1 MAGDRHCRWCRPVDR
16 PAGQPA
22 LRGFHGERRQRRQRL
37 GQTPGAAALGLLH
50 SHIEL
55 FGIELQ
61 EQKGRTLSLLLFAGL
76 ALVFALLLLTALSG
90 LLLVLL
96 WDSYRLAGIIGLCV
110 FYGIA
115 ALYCGLRLKAAVF
128 DESSPFGATLEELA
142 KDRERL
148 LP

>member
-1 MAGDRHCRWCRPVDR
+1 MDNDAIGTG
-16 PAGQPA
+16 ATGK
-22 LRGFHGERRQRRQRL
+22 RL
-37 GQTPGAAALGLLH
+37 GAAVLGLLH

-61 EQKGRTLSLLLFAGL
+61 EQKGRTLRLLLFAGL

-90 LLLVLL
+90 LGLVWL
-96 WDSYRLAGIIGLCV
+96 WDTYRRAGIIGLCV
-110 FYGIA
+110 FYGLA
-115 ALYCGLRLKAAVF
+115 VLYCGLRLKSAVF
-128 DESSPFGATLEELA
+128 DDSSPFHSSLEELA

>member
-1 MAGDRHCRWCRPVDR
+1 M
-16 PAGQPA
+16 
-22 LRGFHGERRQRRQRL
+22 EN
-37 GQTPGAAALGLLH
+37 QTPGSSSRRLGAAILGLLH
-50 SHIEL
+50 GHVEL

-61 EQKGRTLSLLLFAGL
+61 EQKARTLSLLLFAGL
-76 ALVFALLLLTALSG
+76 ALVFALLLLTALSA

-110 FYGIA
+110 FYGAA
-115 ALYCGLRLKAAVF
+115 ALFCGLRLKAAVH
-128 DESSPFGATLEELA
+128 DEASPFSATLEELA

>member
-1 MAGDRHCRWCRPVDR
+1 MENDASTG
-16 PAGQPA
+16 ATGK
-22 LRGFHGERRQRRQRL
+22 RL
-37 GQTPGAAALGLLH
+37 VAAVLGLLH

-61 EQKGRTLSLLLFAGL
+61 EQKGRTLKLLLFAGM
-76 ALVFALLLLTALSG
+76 ALVFALLLLSALSG
-90 LLLVLL
+90 LLLVLV

-110 FYGIA
+110 FYCLA
-115 ALYCGLRLKAAVF
+115 TLYCAVRLKAAVF
-128 DESSPFGATLEELA
+128 DESSPFSSTLEELA